1 MTKSR
6 FQKLKHKDKRRLFQ
20 FIAHLAILAGREM
33 SEEGYQDYNSVVVE
47 FLENAGLMSDFQ
59 ALAAKVELTNLG
71 GSC

>member
-1 MTKSR
+1 VANMR

-47 FLENAGLMSDFQ
+47 FLEDTGLIGDFQ
-59 ALAAKVELTNLG
+59 ATAAKVELTNSG
-71 GSC
+71 GNC

>member
-1 MTKSR
+1 MSNLR
-6 FQKLKHKDKRRLFQ
+6 FQKLRYKDKKRLFQ

-47 FLENAGLMSDFQ
+47 FMEDTGLMGDFQ
-59 ALAAKVELTNLG
+59 AIAANVELTNPG

>member
-6 FQKLKHKDKRRLFQ
+6 FQKIKYKDKRRLFE

-33 SEEGYQDYNSVVVE
+33 SEQGYQDYNDVVVE
-47 FLENAGLMSDFQ
+47 FLEDTGLMADFQ
-59 ALAAKVELTNLG
+59 AVAANVELNSFG

>member
-6 FQKLKHKDKRRLFQ
+6 FQKLNHKDKRRLFQ

-47 FLENAGLMSDFQ
+47 FLEDTGLMGDFQ
-59 ALAAKVELTNLG
+59 AVAAKVELTGSG
-71 GSC
+71 GNC

>member
-1 MTKSR
+1 VANTR
-6 FQKLKHKDKRRLFQ
+6 FKKLNHKDRRRLFQ

-47 FLENAGLMSDFQ
+47 FLENAGLMGDFQ
-59 ALAAKVELTNLG
+59 ALAANVELTGSG